1 MYLDIYQNGM
11 PENLFDIWFRHRIR
25 TVLRYNRLFDGG
37 YREYAGII
45 NEDPELVRLVSE
57 GLYQPSQKI
66 LDDMELT
73 FELTSYGFYY
83 PKRLENE

>member
-1 MYLDIYQNGM
+1 M

-25 TVLRYNRLFDGG
+25 SVLRFNRLFGG
-37 YREYAGII
+37 DYRDYAGII
-45 NEDPELVRLVSE
+45 NEEPELVRLVSE
-57 GLYQPSQKI
+57 GLHQPSKKI

-83 PKRLENE
+83 PKGYENE

>member
-25 TVLRYNRLFDGG
+25 TVLRYNRLFDGS

-57 GLYQPSQKI
+57 GLHQPSHKI